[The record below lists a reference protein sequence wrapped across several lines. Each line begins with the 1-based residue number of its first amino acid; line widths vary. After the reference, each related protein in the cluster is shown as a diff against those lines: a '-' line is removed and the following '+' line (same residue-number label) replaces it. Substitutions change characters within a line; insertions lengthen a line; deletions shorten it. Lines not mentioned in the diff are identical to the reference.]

1 MVSLLGLDPGDY
13 APSALHHPDRTFR
26 ETNCYVDIWIE
37 LLHAM
42 GIDPASAMAFACTV
56 DWEGDQWTF
65 LKPPPGEME
74 RLYGIDVHE
83 MQLYRPVVDHVIEQ
97 LQAGRTIILEADSF
111 YMPDRAATSYRSAHV
126 KSSIAIEA
134 IDPQG
139 ERLRYFH
146 GPGYYELS
154 GEDYRGVFRLGR
166 AFSEDVLPPYTEL
179 VRFDAGPRLKGQELQ
194 RAAHEMLRRQLDRR
208 PKRNP
213 WTAFGK
219 RLSMDLPALFAGTDS
234 SYHAYAFATLRQ
246 CGAAFEVA
254 GSFVEWLALPS
265 SLDACA
271 AAGALSRQVSGA
283 KALLFRIARR
293 RVFDPA
299 PAIRQLAEDW
309 ETAMH
314 ALDCLAFGIRRGAA

>member
-42 GIDPASAMAFACTV
+42 GIDPASALAFACTV
-56 DWEGDQWTF
+56 DYEGDQWTF
-65 LKPPPGEME
+65 FKPPPDEMA
-74 RLYGIDVHE
+74 RLYGIDIHE

-134 IDPQG
+134 IDPQA

-154 GEDYRGVFRLGR
+154 GED
-166 AFSEDVLPPYTEL
+166 
-179 VRFDAGPRLKGQELQ
+179 
-194 RAAHEMLRRQLDRR
+194 
-208 PKRNP
+208 
-213 WTAFGK
+213 
-219 RLSMDLPALFAGTDS
+219 
-234 SYHAYAFATLRQ
+234 
-246 CGAAFEVA
+246 
-254 GSFVEWLALPS
+254 
-265 SLDACA
+265 
-271 AAGALSRQVSGA
+271 
-283 KALLFRIARR
+283 
-293 RVFDPA
+293 
-299 PAIRQLAEDW
+299 
-309 ETAMH
+309 
-314 ALDCLAFGIRRGAA
+314 